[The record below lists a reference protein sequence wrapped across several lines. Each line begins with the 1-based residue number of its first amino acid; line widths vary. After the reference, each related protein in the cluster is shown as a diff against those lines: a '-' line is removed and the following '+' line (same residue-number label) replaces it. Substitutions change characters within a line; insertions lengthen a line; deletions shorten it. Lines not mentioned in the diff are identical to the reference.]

1 MKDFFRNFSA
11 NFANGLGRF
20 LACILWAPRFHYQAG
35 AEDVRKPGGGT
46 LFVLN
51 HTWWFDAAI
60 LCVFC
65 MRRHVHAVVA
75 MDVAKKG
82 HATAA
87 LHGLRCIC
95 VDRAH
100 PDLAFLRE
108 ARSILREGG
117 SVAIFPE
124 GRLNPAN
131 TLLPFKQGAAMLALQ
146 AGVQVVPVYSL
157 GNYQPFQRLQILFG
171 RPLTLPQKPSA
182 SGVQEAT
189 ELLQA
194 TMQQLQTEL
203 EQAVDPKYLARSR
216 RFRARFAAKLARKQ
230 EKKG

>member
-1 MKDFFRNFSA
+1 
-11 NFANGLGRF
+11 
-20 LACILWAPRFHYQAG
+20 
-35 AEDVRKPGGGT
+35 
-46 LFVLN
+46 
-51 HTWWFDAAI
+51 
-60 LCVFC
+60 

-95 VDRAH
+95 VDRAR
-100 PDLAFLRE
+100 PDLAFLHE
-108 ARSILREGG
+108 ALGILRAGG

-124 GRLNPAN
+124 GRLNPTD

-157 GNYQPFQRLQILFG
+157 GNYQPFQRLQIMLG
-171 RPLTLPQKPSA
+171 TPLRLPQKPST

-189 ELLQA
+189 AQLQTA
-194 TMQQLQTEL
+194 MQQLQAEL
-203 EQAVDPKYLARSR
+203 EQTVAPKYLARSR
-216 RFRARFAAKLARKQ
+216 RFRARFAAKLLRRQ
-230 EKKG
+230 QKKG